1 MKDLT
6 KDESKILKG
15 IAILFM
21 IGLHLYNTLDYEN
34 LYQPILKWGEPLIY
48 YISFLFDACVPIY
61 CFCSGYAMYLKQS
74 IHIKDNI
81 KRIFKFMK
89 RYWIVLVLTCI
100 VGIILHN
107 PSIPDN
113 VLTFIG
119 NLTLVNISYVGAWWF
134 VQTYVLLILLTP
146 FIIKMINKYEK
157 ITLLVVFVIYLY

>member
-1 MKDLT
+1 MKEQT

-34 LYQPILKWGEPLIY
+34 LYQSLLYIGDNPLIY
-48 YISFLFDACVPIY
+48 YISFLFDAYVPIY

-81 KRIFKFMK
+81 KRIFKFEK

-107 PSIPDN
+107 SSIPDN

-119 NLTLVNISYVGAWWF
+119 NLTLINISYVGAWWF

-157 ITLLVVFVIYLY
+157 ITLLVVLVIY

>member
-1 MKDLT
+1 
-6 KDESKILKG
+6 
-15 IAILFM
+15 
-21 IGLHLYNTLDYEN
+21 
-34 LYQPILKWGEPLIY
+34 
-48 YISFLFDACVPIY
+48 
-61 CFCSGYAMYLKQS
+61 
-74 IHIKDNI
+74 
-81 KRIFKFMK
+81 MK

-113 VLTFIG
+113 ILTFIG
-119 NLTLVNISYVGAWWF
+119 NLTFINISYVGAWWF